1 MLSISILEQIS
12 VVRDSKA
19 QAESYFQRNKIKFV
33 FMIYCLRSMFRID
46 KAVPKVGNMIIDDL
60 KAEQTLFYVWKLL
73 FTRDQSKII
82 F

>member
-1 MLSISILEQIS
+1 
-12 VVRDSKA
+12 
-19 QAESYFQRNKIKFV
+19 
-33 FMIYCLRSMFRID
+33 MIYWLRSMFRID